1 MITDPAAVANKW
13 ATRLSGATQAITDGV
28 NAVTQAPG
36 AKAAA
41 QADVWLAKLQA
52 SRDKWVRNVS
62 AVTLGQWQT
71 AMTTKGVQRIATG
84 AQAAVPKMTAFMSQW
99 LPFEQAGVQQ
109 LASQPRGTIDQ
120 NIQRAITMM
129 RYNATFVRKPYTG
142 I

>member
-62 AVTLGQWQT
+62 AVTLQQWQT

-99 LPFEQAGVQQ
+99 LPYEAAGVQS

-129 RYNATFVRKPYTG
+129 RYNAQFVRKPYTG

>member
-62 AVTLGQWQT
+62 AVSLSQWQT
-71 AMTTKGVQRIATG
+71 AMTTKGVQRIAGG
-84 AQAAVPKMTAFMSQW
+84 AQAAIPKMTQFMQQW
-99 LPFEQAGVQQ
+99 LPYEQQGVAA
-109 LASQPRGTIDQ
+109 LASTPRGTIDQ

-129 RYNATFVRKPYTG
+129 RYNSQFQRKPYTG

>member
-1 MITDPAAVANKW
+1 MITDANAVAQKW

-62 AVTLGQWQT
+62 AVSLGQWQQ
-71 AMTTKGVQRIATG
+71 AMTTKGVQRIASG
-84 AQAAVPKMTAFMSQW
+84 ATAAVPKMTAFMQQW
-99 LPFEQAGVQQ
+99 LPYEQAGVQA

-120 NIQRAITMM
+120 NIQRMVTMV
-129 RYNATFVRKPYTG
+129 RYNAQFVRKPYTG

>member
-13 ATRLSGATQAITDGV
+13 ATRLSGATQAIIDGV
-28 NAVTQAPG
+28 NAVTVAPG
-36 AKAAA
+36 TKAAA
-41 QADVWLAKLQA
+41 QVDVWLAKITA

-62 AVTLGQWQT
+62 AVTLAQWQS

-84 AQAAVPKMTAFMSQW
+84 AQAAIPKMTAFMAQW
-99 LPFEQAGVQQ
+99 LPYEQAGVQA
-109 LASQPRGTIDQ
+109 LAATPRGTIDQ

-129 RYNATFVRKPYTG
+129 RYNAQFVRKPYTG

>member
-13 ATRLSGATQAITDGV
+13 SQRLSGAQQAIIDGV

-62 AVTLGQWQT
+62 AVSLGQWQQ
-71 AMTTKGVQRIATG
+71 AMTTKGVQRIGTG
-84 AQAAVPKMTAFMSQW
+84 AQAAIPKMTAFMSQW
-99 LPFEQAGVQQ
+99 LPYEQAGVQQ
-109 LASQPRGTIDQ
+109 LASMPRGTIDQ

-129 RYNATFVRKPYTG
+129 RYNAQFVRKPYTG
-142 I
+142 V